1 MATPEPPIDTPSQAS
16 HVHRRSPAAPG
27 AGGAIRHITLVCY
40 LISIAGLIFFAW
52 SVLSSLR
59 YDRYDSYYD
68 DQTYFT
74 EYPSPT
80 PTHVPSIS
88 RIGETIIIGTQAAT
102 LLSVEVIPA
111 DQTHQANPGDVIIL
125 ARMKLT
131 DIDGYSQLISPT
143 DFLVAT
149 SSGHPWD
156 YHVPSKEPPP
166 WYTGGHYLPF
176 YTFVSGDTI
185 IGDLIVTAPLGDHQA
200 KLVWSLD
207 FRNVGDSGWILG
219 L

>member
-1 MATPEPPIDTPSQAS
+1 MRLVA
-16 HVHRRSPAAPG
+16 
-27 AGGAIRHITLVCY
+27 LVCY
-40 LISIAGLIFFAW
+40 LVSMAGLMFFAW
-52 SVLSSLR
+52 SALSSVR
-59 YDRYDSYYD
+59 YDRYGSYSNN
-68 DQTYFT
+68 QTYFT
-74 EYPSPT
+74 EYPSLT

-88 RIGETIIIGTQAAT
+88 RIGETIIIGNLAAT
-102 LLSVEVIPA
+102 LLSVEIIPA

-131 DIDGYSQLISPT
+131 DFDGYSQYISPT

-156 YHVPSKEPPP
+156 YHVPSEGPPP

-176 YTFVSGDTI
+176 QTLASGDTI

-200 KLVWSLD
+200 KLVWDLD